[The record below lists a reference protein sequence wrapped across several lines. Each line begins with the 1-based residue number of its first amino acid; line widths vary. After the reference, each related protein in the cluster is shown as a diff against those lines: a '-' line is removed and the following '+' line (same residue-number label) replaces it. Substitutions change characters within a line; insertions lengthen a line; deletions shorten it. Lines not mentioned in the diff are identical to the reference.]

1 MHSVILSP
9 FIVSVFAAAL
19 QGTML
24 PNTDFRPMIDEWS
37 GEVAKELDFT
47 LEAANQ
53 ARIGQLLE
61 QFDGTQLSVPTLHP
75 ALGGSAG
82 KVPDPSGVIR
92 RNGMRGAGA
101 TNLLVMEFIE
111 GERVTDGA
119 EAHLNYDGKVQ
130 HFCCDPSTLQM

>member
-1 MHSVILSP
+1 
-9 FIVSVFAAAL
+9 
-19 QGTML
+19 ML
-24 PNTDFRPMIDEWS
+24 PSTDFRPMIDEWS

-119 EAHLNYDGKVQ
+119 EAHLDYDGKVQ
-130 HFCCDPSTLQM
+130 HYRSEPSA

>member
-1 MHSVILSP
+1 MMPS
-9 FIVSVFAAAL
+9 
-19 QGTML
+19 
-24 PNTDFRPMIDEWS
+24 TDFRPMIDEWA

-53 ARIGQLLE
+53 TLVGQLLE
-61 QFDGTQLSVPTLHP
+61 QFDGTRLSVPALHP

-82 KVPDPSGVIR
+82 KVHAPSGVTR

-101 TNLLVMEFIE
+101 RNLLVMEFIE

-119 EAHLNYDGKVQ
+119 EAHLDEAGKVRCP
-130 HFCCDPSTLQM
+130 CCESLC